1 MDHLI
6 FPNLTLSPEL
16 LSTLR
21 CSACE
26 ARYEMK
32 CAWCQRDYCPKHIW
46 VDGFHPRAI
55 CINCRPKNYKVSSL
69 VILIDH
75 QRPCFVDLVD
85 RIVAIVF
92 NSGRRVCVVN
102 SAQEEP
108 DYLATDMGGRMLLH
122 WSWVVGEFNGPP
134 HYIARDKWPIA
145 DVKMLMTLDNW
156 RILKDIS
163 LNEIMM
169 NYQHLLKDSWKY
181 QLPKHM
187 LAKE

>member
-1 MDHLI
+1 MD
-6 FPNLTLSPEL
+6 NLSYPDVTLPPRL
-16 LSTLR
+16 LKSLR
-21 CSACE
+21 CSTCE
-26 ARYEMK
+26 NRFEMK
-32 CAWCQRDYCPKHIW
+32 CAWCGRSYCREHIW
-46 VDGFHPRAI
+46 VDDFYPRAV
-55 CINCRPKNYKVSSL
+55 CVDCRPKNYKGPSL
-69 VILIDH
+69 VIL
-75 QRPCFVDLVD
+75 VDQENPYIFGSED
-85 RIVAIVF
+85 RIIAVIF
-92 NSGRRVCVVN
+92 NSGRRLCLAG
-102 SAQEEP
+102 SCQEEP
-108 DYLATDMGGRMLLH
+108 DYLATERGGRILVH

-169 NYQHLLKDSWKY
+169 NYRHLLKDSWKY